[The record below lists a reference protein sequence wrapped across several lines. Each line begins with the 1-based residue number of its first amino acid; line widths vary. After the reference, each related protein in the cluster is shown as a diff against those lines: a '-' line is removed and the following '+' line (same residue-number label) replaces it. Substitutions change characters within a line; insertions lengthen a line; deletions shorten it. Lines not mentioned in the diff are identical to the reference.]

1 MKEYFAQGQRTTIKR
16 VRERQQMEQLR
27 KWKEKAVERDEM
39 EEKERENT
47 MTIRRT
53 GIWREAVTETGVV
66 MRQLQPVND
75 KRAEPTRET
84 DLTMNKNKR
93 GSEATPA
100 AKHTTN
106 VRVKPQKMTEE
117 HARASAARAVT
128 MLREVQRK
136 ATQSRSARVAQ
147 LDFLDQLLQSLAT
160 RVARLLEA
168 TRK

>member
-1 MKEYFAQGQRTTIKR
+1 MRR
-16 VRERQQMEQLR
+16 VRERQQVEQLR
-27 KWKEKAVERDEM
+27 RWKEQAIERDEM
-39 EEKERENT
+39 ERKDCKDKT
-47 MTIRRT
+47 MIRRT
-53 GIWREAVTETGVV
+53 GIWREAVTEAGVV
-66 MRQLQPVND
+66 MRQLQPVSE

-84 DLTMNKNKR
+84 DLTTNKSKR
-93 GSEATPA
+93 GSEVAP
-100 AKHTTN
+100 TTKQTTD
-106 VRVKPQKMTEE
+106 VRVKPRKMTEE
-117 HARASAARAVT
+117 HARANAARAVT